1 MNKLPVAKRAQI
13 LTLLCEGVSMR
24 SIERIVGCSINT
36 VDKLL
41 REAGVAAL
49 AYHDRD
55 VRDVKAQRIQ
65 CDEIWAFVGAKQKN
79 VADSKR
85 AGDPSAGDCWT
96 WTAIDVDTK
105 LLVSYQVGGRDA
117 EYALMLMDDLR
128 GRLSNRVQ
136 LTTDGH
142 KAYLSAVEEAF
153 GADINYAMLVKLYGT
168 GPATTDDAAAR
179 RYSPAEC
186 VGIRKDMITGKPDPK
201 HVSTSY
207 TERANLTMRMSMRRF
222 TRLTNAFSKKLENHE
237 HMVALYAL
245 WYNFV
250 RIHKTLRT
258 SPAMAAGIETRLW
271 SMEDVVRLIEKQ
283 AERSAP
289 RLADRLVG

>member
-1 MNKLPVAKRAQI
+1 MKVHIIRGMNKLPLAKRAQV

-41 REAGVAAL
+41 REAGEAAL
-49 AYHDRD
+49 AYHDKA
-55 VRDVKAQRIQ
+55 VRGVKAQRVQ
-65 CDEIWAFVGAKQKN
+65 CDEIWAFVHAKQKN
-79 VADSKR
+79 APTSKR
-85 AGDPSAGDCWT
+85 AGDPTIGDCWT
-96 WTAIDVDTK
+96 WTAIDADSK

-128 GRLSNRVQ
+128 GRLANRVQ

-142 KAYLSAVEEAF
+142 RAYLQAVEEAF
-153 GADINYAMLVKLYGT
+153 GADVDYGMLVKLYGQET
-168 GPATTDDAAAR
+168 GGQGHER
-179 RYSPAEC
+179 KYSPSEC
-186 VGIRKDMITGKPDPK
+186 IGARKDKITGNPDPR

-222 TRLTNAFSKKLENHE
+222 TRLTNAFSKKLENHA

-245 WYNFV
+245 SYNFV

-271 SMEDVVRLIEKQ
+271 SREDVVRLIE
-283 AERSAP
+283 RGGDL
-289 RLADRLVG
+289 R